1 MQVKHQFEVD
11 KRETRIKE
19 IAAIEKKM
27 PDRAVSMENNRR
39 SSTLVPPLD
48 LSKVKGYEDHLRD
61 KMAAKNKDKSLSI
74 QDASNVK
81 QSYTNA
87 ATSKDANVSNYKKSY
102 NNNKA
107 SGSRAYSG
115 IGGIERSSSGPHGS
129 SGPSKAAM

>member
-1 MQVKHQFEVD
+1 MKLERELLQVKHQFEVD

-61 KMAAKNKDKSLSI
+61 KMAAKNKDKS
-74 QDASNVK
+74 
-81 QSYTNA
+81 
-87 ATSKDANVSNYKKSY
+87 
-102 NNNKA
+102 
-107 SGSRAYSG
+107 
-115 IGGIERSSSGPHGS
+115 
-129 SGPSKAAM
+129 